1 MKRIL
6 LAFLSVL
13 AALTCP
19 TALVAAQ
26 EAVSDD
32 PAQAAYLDRASE
44 ASLSLDDVAP
54 GWQAD
59 RHYTLFIEALGLVV
73 SDAMFSFPDEQ
84 RINLF
89 NTVFVGDPT
98 PVDRAYALQW
108 PDFTRRGARIADGP
122 PVGTEWVW
130 IGPMLDPTQPPP
142 IPPTGQP
149 FFSVDFG

>member
-84 RINLF
+84 LDRPHARPDPATANPPDRS
-89 NTVFVGDPT
+89 TVLLSRLRSYVQGS
-98 PVDRAYALQW
+98 W
-108 PDFTRRGARIADGP
+108 WRRHRRSP
-122 PVGTEWVW
+122 W
-130 IGPMLDPTQPPP
+130 
-142 IPPTGQP
+142 
-149 FFSVDFG
+149 